1 MSDSRRVYRA
11 INQAVK
17 QLHPDE
23 PRGNVARHLN
33 TLAGMVTGIV
43 LGKSCHLPKLAHKAP
58 DATLAES
65 RHKRFSR
72 WVQNDAITAEI
83 YYLPFVQALLLG
95 LAQLRP
101 LTLVMDGSEVAQG
114 RLRVALVRAEGPLW
128 VSVLYGHR
136 ALPIAWVVVKGKKG
150 HFPAETHVRLLRQ
163 VADLLPA
170 ETRATFLG
178 DGEFDSVDLQQ
189 AVAAR
194 GWEYVCR
201 TAKNIQ
207 VQVEGSWCALE
218 DIAVQPG
225 HKKMW
230 RHVRFT
236 AAAYGPVQ
244 VIGWWG
250 PRYAEP
256 LYLVT
261 RPLAVA
267 DRDEACRRYQK
278 RAHTPAP
285 PAEQVRV
292 ETLFSDQKSR
302 GFQLDRSHLDDPER
316 VNRLLMAAC
325 LAYLWII
332 YLGTLASQ
340 PHWRR
345 LVHRAE
351 RCDLSLFQLGLR
363 LLDFWLED
371 DAPLRVAFLPQATQA
386 QTLVFKSVR

>member
-17 QLHPDE
+17 QLYPTE
-23 PRGNVARHLN
+23 PLGNLARHLN

-43 LGKSCHLPKLAHKAP
+43 LGKSCQLPKLAHKAP

-65 RHKRFSR
+65 RHKRFGR
-72 WVQNDAITAEI
+72 WVQNDAITPQV
-83 YYLPFVQALLLG
+83 YFLPFVEALLIG
-95 LAQLRP
+95 LARVRP
-101 LTLVMDGSEVAQG
+101 LTFVMDGSEVAQG
-114 RLRVALVRAEGPLW
+114 CLALVI
-128 VSVLYGHR
+128 SVLYGQR

-150 HFPAETHVRLLRQ
+150 HFPAETHVQLLRQ
-163 VADLLPA
+163 IVDLVPPGT
-170 ETRATFLG
+170 EATFLG

-194 GWEYVCR
+194 GWTYVCR

-207 VQVEGSWCALE
+207 VQVAGEWYALE
-218 DIAVQPG
+218 AIDVHRG

-230 RHVRFT
+230 RQVRFT

-250 PRYAEP
+250 SEYDAP

-261 RPLAVA
+261 NLA

-278 RAHTPAP
+278 RA
-285 PAEQVRV
+285 QI

-302 GFQLDRSHLDDPER
+302 GFQLDRSHLSDPER
-316 VNRLLMAAC
+316 VNRLLIAAC

-332 YLGTLASQ
+332 FLGTLASQ

-345 LVHRAE
+345 LVHRTD

-371 DAPLRVAFLPQATQA
+371 DAPLRIAFLPQATQA